1 MTTKNPESSQ
11 SQIDTNLYSRQ
22 IGAFGIETMGK
33 LIQLKVLIIGLKGAG
48 IEIAKNVILA
58 GPKSVTLL
66 DDQYVDA
73 SDLGTNFYLKEEHIG
88 RMTRAKACVERLSE
102 LNAYVHVSAM
112 SGDPLSIDL
121 SSFSVIVC
129 CSNQMSIKRQIV
141 LNNLCREHK
150 IGFIAADCYGLAGH
164 IFVDFGPK
172 FVCFD
177 KDGEEVRSAIV
188 SGITKEDDG
197 LSVFTHN
204 DKRHGFHDGDSV
216 CFREVQGMTEL
227 NDQSR
232 DYKIKVTG
240 PYSFKICCDPSR
252 LSDYTREGIVA
263 QVKKPV
269 ELNFISLED
278 SQTNP
283 VPPGTDSLPVWDLG
297 KFGRAEQLHVAFVA
311 LRQYIETHGG
321 RLPSARDPTAVAEV
335 IRLTKDIKTD
345 MIDNVEEEVVRR
357 VVLFASCEFGPLT
370 SFTGGVVAQEIVK
383 FTGKYHPLQQSLY
396 FDMFEIASDVDSGPT
411 GDFDR
416 SSVHGRY
423 ADLVSIIGNKAV
435 EKLHRSNLFL
445 VGSGALGCEFLKA
458 FALSGVGT
466 RTAGGKV
473 TVTDMDR
480 IEVSNLNR
488 QFLFRS
494 HHVGHQ
500 KSTTAANAATEM
512 NPEFN
517 CHALEVRV
525 GPDTETTFNDSF
537 WEGLDCV
544 VNALDN
550 IQARLYVD
558 SRCVWYNKPLL
569 ESGTLGTKANVQVVL
584 PQATQSYGDSQDP
597 PEESIP
603 LCTLKN
609 FPHQIEHT
617 IEWARD
623 VFHGLFSDVPSE
635 ANSFLKSK
643 DQFLAK
649 LSADGGSSANQLTKL
664 KHVEEL
670 LLLIASSGAAA
681 ASSPKTSNAT
691 KFAKCVE
698 LAVNE
703 FTSRFDHSIAQLTHT
718 FPLDHRT
725 TEGALFWSGPKR
737 PPTPIRYSADDEQHL
752 NFVVSAA
759 NLNAA
764 SVGLPRVDDRRIVAQ
779 LSAQVNVAPFV
790 PKEMRIKADDKDNT
804 VEGSAD
810 DEAELKKV
818 IERVSTLVDHIRAD
832 KVDLAP
838 HEFEKDDDT
847 NFHIDFIAAAANL
860 RARNYKI
867 PEVDRFKVKM
877 IAGKIIPAIAT
888 TTAMVV
894 GLVTAELIKILTHEK
909 HPIESFKNSFVNLA
923 LPVWILSEPLP
934 PVKTTSKDTDPITG
948 GPVRAK
954 PEGFTPWEKITIDLE
969 KPGATIKEFIDYL
982 TTKHGIE
989 TVIISA
995 GNACLYNSYLPT
1007 HKPRGSRSLVQVYE
1021 EIMKTTIPDDKH
1033 YLPIEVSACD
1043 VDDGVDVVI
1052 PSIKFRVRK

>member
-1 MTTKNPESSQ
+1 MNMTTDSNESIVTGS
-11 SQIDTNLYSRQ
+11 IDTNLYSRQ

-33 LIQLKVLIIGLKGAG
+33 LIQLRVLIIGLKGAG

-58 GPKSVTLL
+58 GPKSVHLL
-66 DDQYVDA
+66 DDDIVEDH
-73 SDLGTNFYLKEEHIG
+73 DLGTNFYVTQSHIG
-88 RMTRAKACVERLSE
+88 KISRAAACIEKLSE
-102 LNAYVHVSAM
+102 LNSYVQVSRITGGIAE
-112 SGDPLSIDL
+112 IDV
-121 SSFSVIVC
+121 SQFSVVVC
-129 CSNQMSIKRQIV
+129 CSNTMSITKQIDLNKR
-141 LNNLCREHK
+141 CRDSK
-150 IGFIAADCYGLAGH
+150 VGFISADCYGLAGH
-164 IFVDFGPK
+164 IFVDYGTK

-177 KDGEEVRSAIV
+177 KDGEEVKSAIV
-188 SGITKEDDG
+188 SGIAKESDG
-197 LSVFTHN
+197 VTVFTHN
-204 DKRHGFHDGDSV
+204 DKRHGFHDGDHV
-216 CFREVQGMTEL
+216 TFREVQGMTEL
-227 NDQSR
+227 NDSSK
-232 DYKIKVTG
+232 DFSIKVTG
-240 PYSFKICCDPSR
+240 PYSFKILCDSTK

-263 QVKKPV
+263 QVKKPI
-269 ELNFISLED
+269 ELSFISLEE
-278 SQTNP
+278 SQKNP

-297 KFGRAEQLHVAFVA
+297 KFGRAEQLHAAFAA
-311 LRQYIETHGG
+311 LRKYVEENNGL
-321 RLPSARDPTAVAEV
+321 LPAARNEKAVSRVTELA
-335 IRLTKDIKTD
+335 KMMKTD
-345 MIDNVEEEVVRR
+345 LVESVEEDVVRK
-357 VVLFASCEFGPLT
+357 VVTFASCEFGPLT
-370 SFTGGVVAQEIVK
+370 AFTGGVVAQEIVK
-383 FTGKYHPLQQSLY
+383 YTGKFHPLQQSLY
-396 FDMFEIASDVDSGPT
+396 FDMFEIASDVNSGPV

-416 SSVHGRY
+416 SSVDGRY
-423 ADLVSIIGNKAV
+423 ADLVSIMGKRAV
-435 EKLHRSNLFL
+435 EKLHKAKLFL
-445 VGSGALGCEFLKA
+445 VGSGALGCEFLKS
-458 FALSGVGT
+458 FALAGVGT
-466 RTAGGKV
+466 KKAQGKV

-494 HHVGHQ
+494 HHVGQQ
-500 KSTTAANAATEM
+500 KSTTAAHAATEM

-517 CHALEVRV
+517 CEALEVRV
-525 GPDTETTFNDSF
+525 GPETEETFNDSF

-558 SRCVWYNKPLL
+558 GRCVWYNKPLL

-584 PQATQSYGDSQDP
+584 PNTTQSYGDSQDP

-623 VFHGLFSDVPSE
+623 VFHGLFTDVPGE
-635 ANSFLKSK
+635 ANSLLKNK
-643 DQFLAK
+643 EQFIAK
-649 LSADGGSSANQLTKL
+649 LSSEGGSASSQVSKL

-670 LLLIASSGAAA
+670 LMLIASSGAT
-681 ASSPKTSNAT
+681 SPKTSVAT

-698 LAVNE
+698 MAVAE
-703 FTSRFDHSIAQLTHT
+703 FTERFDHSISQLIHT

-737 PPTPIRYSADDEQHL
+737 PPTPIRYSANDEQHL

-759 NLNAA
+759 NLIAA
-764 SVGLPRVDDRRIVAQ
+764 SVGLPRVDDRQTVAKI
-779 LSAQVNVAPFV
+779 SETVKIAPFV

-810 DEAELKKV
+810 DETELRKV
-818 IERVSTLVDHIRAD
+818 IDRVSALVDHIRGD
-832 KVDLAP
+832 HVDLAP

-860 RARNYKI
+860 RARNYRI
-867 PEVDRFKVKM
+867 PEVDRFKVKL

-894 GLVTAELIKILTHEK
+894 GLVTAELIKIITHDK
-909 HPIESFKNSFVNLA
+909 HPIELFRNSFVNLA

-934 PVKTTSKDTDPITG
+934 PIKTVSKDMDPITG

-954 PEGFTPWEKITIDLE
+954 PEGFTPWEKIIVDLA
-969 KPGATIKEFIDYL
+969 KPGATIQEFLDYL
-982 TTKHGIE
+982 TEKHGVE

-995 GNACLYNSYLPT
+995 GNACLYNAYLPT
-1007 HKPRGSRSLVQVYE
+1007 HKARGKRSLVEVYE
-1021 EIMKTTIPDDKH
+1021 EIMKVSIPADKQF
-1033 YLPIEVSACD
+1033 LPIEVSATD
-1043 VDDGVDVVI
+1043 ADDGTDVVI

>member
-1 MTTKNPESSQ
+1 MTSFTENSSQ
-11 SQIDTNLYSRQ
+11 ASKIDTNLYSRQ

-33 LIQLKVLIIGLKGAG
+33 LIQLNVLIIGLKGAG

-66 DDQYVDA
+66 DDETVEA
-73 SDLGTNFYLKEEHIG
+73 SDMGTNFFLSDVHVGKTSRAEACLG
-88 RMTRAKACVERLSE
+88 RLAE
-102 LNAYVHVSAM
+102 LNSYVHVLAIR
-112 SGDPLSIDL
+112 GDPMSID
-121 SSFSVIVC
+121 FSQYSVVVC
-129 CSNQMSIKRQIV
+129 CC
-141 LNNLCREHK
+141 NNLSMAKRISLNKICRERR
-150 IGFIAADCYGLAGH
+150 IGFISADCYGLAGH

-172 FVCFD
+172 FMCFD

-188 SGITKEDDG
+188 AGITKEADG
-197 LSVFTHN
+197 ISVFTHS
-204 DKRHGFHDGDSV
+204 DKRHGFHDGDFV
-216 CFREVQGMTEL
+216 TFREVQGMTEL

-240 PYSFKICCDPSR
+240 PFSFKIVCDTSK

-269 ELNFISLED
+269 ELSFISLED
-278 SQTNP
+278 SQRNP

-297 KFGRAEQLHVAFVA
+297 KFGRAEQLHVAFLA
-311 LRQYIETHGG
+311 LHQYVEAHNGK
-321 RLPSARDPTAVAEV
+321 LPSPRDEKAVLEV
-335 IRLTKDIKTD
+335 IRLSKNIKSD
-345 MIDNVEEEVVRR
+345 MIESVEEDVVRK
-357 VVLFASCEFGPLT
+357 VVMFSSCEFGPLT
-370 SFTGGVVAQEIVK
+370 AFTGGVVAQEVVK
-383 FTGKYHPLQQSLY
+383 FTGKFHPLQQSLY
-396 FDMFEIASDVDSGPT
+396 FDMFEIAVDSHSGPV

-416 SSVHGRY
+416 SLVHGRY
-423 ADLVSIIGNKAV
+423 ADLVSIVGKKAI
-435 EKLHRSNLFL
+435 EKLHKAKLFL
-445 VGSGALGCEFLKA
+445 VGSGALGCEFLKS

-466 RTAGGKV
+466 KDRGGKV

-494 HHVGHQ
+494 HHVGQ
-500 KSTTAANAATEM
+500 RKSTTAANAATEM

-517 CHALEVRV
+517 CEALEVRV
-525 GPDTETTFNDSF
+525 GPETETTFNDAF

-584 PQATQSYGDSQDP
+584 PNTTQSYGDSQDP

-623 VFHGLFSDVPSE
+623 VFHGLFTDVPGE
-635 ANSFLKSK
+635 ANSLLKNK
-643 DQFLAK
+643 EQFLSK
-649 LSADGGSSANQLTKL
+649 LSAEGGSTANQVTKL

-670 LLLIASSGAAA
+670 LLLIASSGE
-681 ASSPKTSNAT
+681 SSPKTSQAT

-703 FTSRFDHSIAQLTHT
+703 FTSRFDHSISQLIHT

-737 PPTPIRYSADDEQHL
+737 PPTPIKFNAGDEQHL

-759 NLNAA
+759 NLIAA
-764 SVGLPRVDDRRIVAQ
+764 SVGLPRVGSRELVAQ
-779 LSAQVNVAPFV
+779 LASQVHIAPFV

-804 VEGSAD
+804 VEGSAG
-810 DEAELKKV
+810 DEAELKR
-818 IERVSTLVDHIRAD
+818 ITERVSALVDHIKGD
-832 KVDLAP
+832 KVDLSP

-860 RARNYKI
+860 RARNYRI
-867 PEVDRFKVKM
+867 PEVDRFKVKL

-909 HPIESFKNSFVNLA
+909 HPIELFRNSFVNLA

-934 PVKTTSKDTDPITG
+934 PIKTVSKEMDPITG

-954 PEGFTPWEKITIDLE
+954 PEGFTPWQKIVIDLG
-969 KPGATIKEFIDYL
+969 KAGTTIKEFMDYL
-982 TTKHGIE
+982 TEKHGIE
-989 TVIISA
+989 TVIVSA
-995 GNACLYNSYLPT
+995 GNACLFNAYLPT
-1007 HKPRGSRSLVQVYE
+1007 HKARAGRSLVEIYE
-1021 EIMKTTIPDDKH
+1021 EIMKTTIPADKL
-1033 YLPIEVSACD
+1033 YLPIEVSATD
-1043 VDDGVDVVI
+1043 VDDGVDVII